1 MKKKD
6 QYYHP
11 RLYISVSK
19 DSYRLY
25 SVKYYGNKINK
36 YGNRLLIA
44 NNENL
49 SNQIA
54 DSDDTLLSLNKKEYL
69 NLILYMKK
77 QEKVLVLYRKKNKIE
92 KIKIIENSVKV
103 AVEFK
108 SLFKN
113 WFNKNNINIDL
124 LAND

>member
-1 MKKKD
+1 MNNSKESKFNKIKNLSMAICTLLLIGYYVLVTWYLQLKKKD

-19 DSYRLY
+19 DSCRLY

-49 SNQIA
+49 SSQIA

-77 QEKVLVLYRKKNKIE
+77 QEKVLVLYRKKK
-92 KIKIIENSVKV
+92 
-103 AVEFK
+103 
-108 SLFKN
+108 
-113 WFNKNNINIDL
+113 
-124 LAND
+124 